1 VYLSD
6 RDLAWAIETGRLIV
20 RPLPET
26 IDATSI
32 DLHLSRIEDAKIWNI
47 DKFTKEVGLHGKPRP
62 EVHIGQ
68 YVFGQFAT
76 KYTMSPPEYE
86 DDTTHPVMRRG
97 HEIIVR
103 SQGFLLWQTE
113 EEVGTPEENADFI
126 CFVNGKSTKARAGMV
141 VHLTA
146 PTIHSSWKGVIVL
159 EIVNL
164 GPFDLVF
171 QAGDAIAQLT
181 VSRITSPPAKTVVA
195 TSMTYG
201 QTGIHGRGDSPE
213 SL

>member
-1 VYLSD
+1 MYLSD

-20 RPLPET
+20 RPPPEA

-32 DLHLSRIEDAKIWNI
+32 DLHLSRIEDAKIWDI
-47 DKFTKEVGLHGKPRP
+47 DKFTKALGKHGKSRP
-62 EVHIGQ
+62 EVHIGK
-68 YVFGQFAT
+68 YVFGDFAT
-76 KYTMSPPEYE
+76 EYTMPPPEYE
-86 DDTTHPVMRRG
+86 DGAIHLVMQRG
-97 HEIIVR
+97 HEVVVR
-103 SQGFLLWQTE
+103 PQGFLLWPTE

-126 CFVNGKSTKARAGMV
+126 CFINGKSTKARAGMV

-201 QTGIHGRGDSPE
+201 QTGIYGRDDSAD
-213 SL
+213 